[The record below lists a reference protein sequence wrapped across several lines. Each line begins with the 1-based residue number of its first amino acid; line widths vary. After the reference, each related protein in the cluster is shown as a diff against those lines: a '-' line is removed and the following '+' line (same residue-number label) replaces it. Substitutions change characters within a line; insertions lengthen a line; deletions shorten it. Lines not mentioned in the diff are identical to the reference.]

1 MTPYDITIIAATFC
15 GLLMV
20 AGSLFLLYKGA
31 IKLEVASKDPALTV
45 DMFKD
50 KFKLTTHVPA
60 LALFVIGLAF
70 VGLSIYAARDTAATP
85 IEVKGEAAA
94 PGEEVRVFFKS
105 EWPVPVSGRQVF
117 QVLRPRLDVIT
128 LVITAPGYQPFYQS
142 YSKRDIGNLL
152 DFGTVQL
159 VRAVS
164 RVETRAENIAPLPAG
179 VNPPPLQWSGGFGG
193 R

>member
-15 GLLMV
+15 GIMMV

-31 IKLEVASKDPALTV
+31 IKLEVASKDPALTI

-50 KFKLTTHVPA
+50 KFKLTTYVPA

-85 IEVKGEAAA
+85 IEIKGEAAA
-94 PGEEVRVFFKS
+94 AGEDVKVIFKS
-105 EWPVPVSGRQVF
+105 EWPVPVAGRQVF
-117 QVLRPRLDVIT
+117 QVLRPQLDVIT

-142 YSKRDIGNLL
+142 YSKRDVGKLI

-159 VRAVS
+159 VRAVA
-164 RVETRAENIAPLPAG
+164 RIETRPENITPLPTG
-179 VNPPPLQWSGGFGG
+179 VTPPPLSSSGGFGG